1 MLCFSLKSKTLRNFI
16 VSIKIKLKAE
26 LNKKFIS
33 SKMEQV
39 INNNVRLVSET
50 EEKNLRQMMSDM
62 GIKDSN
68 IPDVPSKNIKVTSF
82 GGRIRVGALVAS
94 DGEKWIGKTVTI
106 GGWVKTLRVQG
117 GGDFSFIEI
126 NDGSTI
132 KGIQVV
138 VSKSIS
144 NFATVIK
151 EGIGSCMQIRGA
163 IVKSQ
168 GSKQLVRKNLN

>member
-1 MLCFSLKSKTLRNFI
+1 
-16 VSIKIKLKAE
+16 
-26 LNKKFIS
+26 
-33 SKMEQV
+33 MEQV

>member
-1 MLCFSLKSKTLRNFI
+1 MLCFSFKSKTLRNFI
-16 VSIKIKLKAE
+16 FPIKIKLKAE

-144 NFATVIK
+144 NFAAVIK